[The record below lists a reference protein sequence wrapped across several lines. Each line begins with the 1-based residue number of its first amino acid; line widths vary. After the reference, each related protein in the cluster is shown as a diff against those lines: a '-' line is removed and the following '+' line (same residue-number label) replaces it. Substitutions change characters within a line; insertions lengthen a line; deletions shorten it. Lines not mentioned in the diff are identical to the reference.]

1 MPFTEATKVEAK
13 RRAQYVGTMP
23 LRLLAVLVL
32 VFLATPQLPAPVIE
46 ESPPPTVAPKTKPK
60 APASIN
66 KAASMADQ
74 EVEVVLSESTQGA
87 LKHLKDY
94 VEHYEKMLFA
104 GKSDVKPDEILP
116 HLKQALST
124 RFKNVSIANGSSA
137 HRRSGLVMVFDLRA
151 QVGSVS
157 FTHNTIDLAGT
168 FKDGNGKVLGSVA
181 GSGKSM
187 VPYPAF
193 HTSFPKAVDA
203 AFADFS
209 RNLAQMKR

>member
-1 MPFTEATKVEAK
+1 ML
-13 RRAQYVGTMP
+13 

-46 ESPPPTVAPKTKPK
+46 EAPLPTVAPKSKPK
-60 APASIN
+60 AAIN

-74 EVEVVLSESTQGA
+74 EVEVVLSETTQGA
-87 LKHLKDY
+87 LKYLKDY

-104 GKSDVKPDEILP
+104 GKSDVKPDEIVP
-116 HLKQALST
+116 HLRQALSL
-124 RFKNVSIANGSSA
+124 RFKNVVIANGGSA

-157 FTHNTIDLAGT
+157 FTHNTVDLVGT
-168 FKDGNGKVLGSVA
+168 FKDGNGKVLGRVA

-203 AFADFS
+203 AFAEFS

>member
-1 MPFTEATKVEAK
+1 ML
-13 RRAQYVGTMP
+13 

-46 ESPPPTVAPKTKPK
+46 EAPLPTVAPKSKPK
-60 APASIN
+60 AAIN

-74 EVEVVLSESTQGA
+74 EVEVVLSETTQGA
-87 LKHLKDY
+87 LKYLKDY
-94 VEHYEKMLFA
+94 AEHYEKMLFA
-104 GKSDVKPDEILP
+104 GRSDVKPDEILP
-116 HLKQALST
+116 HLRQALSM
-124 RFKNVSIANGSSA
+124 RFKNVSIASGGSA
-137 HRRSGLVMVFDLRA
+137 HRRSGLVRVFDLRA
-151 QVGSVS
+151 QVGSIS
-157 FTHNTIDLAGT
+157 FTHNTVDLAGT
-168 FKDGNGKVLGSVA
+168 FKDGNGKVLGRVA

-203 AFADFS
+203 AFAEFS